1 MKYEEIQQTLPHTNK
16 ERREGRGD
24 ILFGKNFD
32 QLLTACFISVIT
44 VAISEEMLGQLIIQN
59 SESHAITNRR

>member
-16 ERREGRGD
+16 EGREGRGD

-44 VAISEEMLGQLIIQN
+44 VAISEKMLGQLIIEN
-59 SESHAITNRR
+59 SESHAIK

>member
-16 ERREGRGD
+16 EGREGRGD

-44 VAISEEMLGQLIIQN
+44 VAISEEMLGQLIIP
-59 SESHAITNRR
+59 

>member
-1 MKYEEIQQTLPHTNK
+1 MRKANKYFHTHK
-16 ERREGRGD
+16 ERREGGGRGN
-24 ILFGKNFD
+24 ILIGKNFD

-59 SESHAITNRR
+59 SESHAIY